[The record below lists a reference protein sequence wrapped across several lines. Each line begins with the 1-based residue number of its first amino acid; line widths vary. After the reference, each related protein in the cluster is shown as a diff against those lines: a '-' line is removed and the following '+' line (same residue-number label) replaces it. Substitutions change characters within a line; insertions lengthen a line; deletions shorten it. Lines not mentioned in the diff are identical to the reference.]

1 MIKPTPGSEKERLD
15 ALYCYINST
24 CPISQRS
31 WESICSILVLKKAQ
45 KGERLLDYMH
55 VENSIR
61 FLTHGIVKCEDHFN
75 SQSFVYDFRVA
86 PIILSETFSFFNN
99 TPSRITLEAITDC
112 EFIDLPR
119 FAMTNIIF
127 SNLDLAKFATIGTAN
142 YLGLMHYKH
151 ALLRTLDASQRYK
164 HFLRE
169 YPNVAFFAKL
179 SDIASYIGI
188 TQQSLSRLRRSIT
201 WNDNEYDLQTLSN
214 ELDVISATQGRPI
227 NRYSAF
233 R

>member
-1 MIKPTPGSEKERLD
+1 
-15 ALYCYINST
+15 
-24 CPISQRS
+24 
-31 WESICSILVLKKAQ
+31 
-45 KGERLLDYMH
+45 
-55 VENSIR
+55 
-61 FLTHGIVKCEDHFN
+61 
-75 SQSFVYDFRVA
+75 
-86 PIILSETFSFFNN
+86 
-99 TPSRITLEAITDC
+99 
-112 EFIDLPR
+112 
-119 FAMTNIIF
+119 
-127 SNLDLAKFATIGTAN
+127 
-142 YLGLMHYKH
+142 MHYKH

-169 YPNVAFFAKL
+169 YPKVALLAKL